1 MDRSDGGTAAI
12 PVDSVGEIRGSC
24 QAETGSGKPTVTSA
38 AAELTA
44 SNRADDREV
53 DSNRTMNRTHTVIA
67 VVSIV
72 LILGGSGAVFLL
84 VPPSAT
90 GTPATQPYRIEP
102 DAPAT
107 NYRVVANL
115 TMHCRNATRSA
126 RVSMQQVAHV
136 NTTADARRSHRI
148 VRTGNRTFTDSV
160 YRNGS
165 TRYRRSTGGSTS
177 PTYEREGNAGSVGMA
192 LQRYLPVFPRLLR
205 YEWRAVSNGSGRT
218 VFRPRQGYW
227 VAPATNYG
235 VRHRLFVASTAGRL
249 VTTTDGVLVELGLD
263 AETVSA
269 ANRYHRYVR
278 PRDRCSV
285 TLSYRYGEA
294 SGPVETPA
302 WVATARDRT

>member
-1 MDRSDGGTAAI
+1 
-12 PVDSVGEIRGSC
+12 
-24 QAETGSGKPTVTSA
+24 
-38 AAELTA
+38 
-44 SNRADDREV
+44 
-53 DSNRTMNRTHTVIA
+53 MNGTHTVVA

-72 LILGGSGAVFLL
+72 LVLGGSGAVYLL

-126 RVSMQQVAHV
+126 SVSMQQVAHV
-136 NTTADARRSHRI
+136 NPTADTRRSHRI

-165 TRYRRSTGGSTS
+165 TRYRRSGGGSTS
-177 PTYEREGNAGSVGMA
+177 PTYERSRNAGSVEMA
-192 LQRYLPVFPRLLR
+192 LRNYLPVFPRLLR

-227 VAPATNYG
+227 VDPATNYG

-249 VTTTDGVLVELGLD
+249 VTTTDGVLVELRLD

-269 ANRYHRYVR
+269 ANRYQRYVR
-278 PRDRCSV
+278 PRDRCSI
-285 TLSYRYGEA
+285 TLSYRHVETSA
-294 SGPVETPA
+294 PVEAPA